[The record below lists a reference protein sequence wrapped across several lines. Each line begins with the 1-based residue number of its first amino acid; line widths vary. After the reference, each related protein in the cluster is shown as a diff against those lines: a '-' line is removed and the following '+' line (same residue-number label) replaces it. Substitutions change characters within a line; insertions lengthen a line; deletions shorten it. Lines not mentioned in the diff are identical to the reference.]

1 MQFTKRD
8 SVIIIFLARHKFATT
23 KQICKYTKM
32 SEKSGYRRLKKLT
45 ESGYLSHKRIFI
57 QQPGVYFPT
66 QAGLDA
72 AGCSISPRREIALG
86 TYFHDLEVVNIALK
100 FYTQGY
106 EIETEKELIAKQ
118 NRGIGQIGKKERVPD
133 LVLRKNNEKIAIEY
147 EKAIKSP
154 GRMKTI
160 LNYYARQR
168 HFEEVWFYCEK
179 DVVFKRVEEYSRKAG
194 HIKVFKY
201 EGGLKSDAA
210 ANSG

>member
-8 SVIIIFLARHKFATT
+8 SVIIIFLARHKFATAT
-23 KQICKYTKM
+23 QIAKYVSM
-32 SEKSGYRRLKKLT
+32 SDKSAYRRLKKLV
-45 ESGYLSHKRIFI
+45 ESGYLTNRRIFI
-57 QQPGVYFPT
+57 QQPGVYLPT
-66 QAGLDA
+66 ASGIDA
-72 AGCSISPRREIALG
+72 AGCGIRPRREIALG

-100 FYTQGY
+100 FYAKGY
-106 EIETEKELIAKQ
+106 EIETEKEIIAKQ

-133 LVLRKNNEKIAIEY
+133 LVLHKNNEKIAIEY

-168 HFEEVWFYCEK
+168 NYTRVIFYCEK
-179 DVVFKRVEEYSRKAG
+179 DVVFKRVEEYSRKTD
-194 HIKVFKY
+194 HIKTFKY